1 MKRKLMNATLA
12 IAGLFLGFGC
22 STDDTLTDYEVQQMI
37 NNSLEGL
44 GCSTDDTLTDYEV
57 QQMINNSLKG
67 QWTIVNI
74 NVSKEDWIWND
85 KKSQWE
91 AVKSLPELTSNIYEE
106 GAQLAYLF
114 LGTQGSGE
122 VQKLLPYVETW
133 SDVNG
138 NIFTE
143 TISCDYQ
150 LGNPSTVAFFIKES
164 DLYKDPDAP
173 QNYAFRIVL
182 LY

>member
-1 MKRKLMNATLA
+1 MKRKLMYASLA
-12 IAGLFLGFGC
+12 IMGLFLGVAC
-22 STDDTLTDYEVQQMI
+22 STD
-37 NNSLEGL
+37 NSL
-44 GCSTDDTLTDYEV
+44 THDDV
-57 QQMINNSLKG
+57 QGMIDQSLND
-67 QWTIVNI
+67 QWKIVNI
-74 NVSKEDWIWND
+74 TVAKSDWIWND
-85 KKSQWE
+85 NKSQWE

-114 LGTQGSGE
+114 LETQGSGE

-133 SDVNG
+133 SDGNG

-164 DLYKDPDAP
+164 DLYKDSDAP

>member
-37 NNSLEGL
+37 NNSLEG
-44 GCSTDDTLTDYEV
+44 
-57 QQMINNSLKG
+57 

-85 KKSQWE
+85 NKSQWE

-114 LGTQGSGE
+114 LGTQGYDE
-122 VQKLLPYVETW
+122 VQKLLPYEETW
-133 SDVNG
+133 SDGNG
-138 NIFTE
+138 NSFTE

-150 LGNPSTVAFFIKES
+150 LGNPSTVAFFIKDKES
-164 DLYKDPDAP
+164 NLYKDPDAP

>member
-37 NNSLEGL
+37 NNSLE
-44 GCSTDDTLTDYEV
+44 
-57 QQMINNSLKG
+57 G

-106 GAQLAYLF
+106 GAQLAYSF
-114 LGTQGSGE
+114 LGTQGYDE
-122 VQKLLPYVETW
+122 VQKLLPYEETW
-133 SDVNG
+133 SDGNG
-138 NIFTE
+138 NSFTE

-150 LGNPSTVAFFIKES
+150 LGNPSTVAFFIKDKES
-164 DLYKDPDAP
+164 NLYKDPDAP

>member
-37 NNSLEGL
+37 NNSL
-44 GCSTDDTLTDYEV
+44 
-57 QQMINNSLKG
+57 KG
-67 QWTIVNI
+67 QWTNVNI

-114 LGTQGSGE
+114 LGTQGYDE
-122 VQKLLPYVETW
+122 VQKLLPYEETW
-133 SDVNG
+133 SDGNG

-164 DLYKDPDAP
+164 DLYEDPDAP

>member
-12 IAGLFLGFGC
+12 IAGLFLGF
-22 STDDTLTDYEVQQMI
+22 
-37 NNSLEGL
+37 

-85 KKSQWE
+85 NKSQWE

-106 GAQLAYLF
+106 GAQLAYSF
-114 LGTQGSGE
+114 LGTQGYDE
-122 VQKLLPYVETW
+122 VQKLLPYEETW
-133 SDVNG
+133 SDGNG
-138 NIFTE
+138 NSFTE

-150 LGNPSTVAFFIKES
+150 LGNPSTVAFFIKDKES
-164 DLYKDPDAP
+164 NLYKDPDAP

>member
-37 NNSLEGL
+37 NNSLEG
-44 GCSTDDTLTDYEV
+44 
-57 QQMINNSLKG
+57 

-85 KKSQWE
+85 NKSQWE

-106 GAQLAYLF
+106 GAQLAYSF
-114 LGTQGSGE
+114 LGTQGYDE
-122 VQKLLPYVETW
+122 VQKLLPYEETW
-133 SDVNG
+133 SYGNG
-138 NIFTE
+138 NSFTE

-150 LGNPSTVAFFIKES
+150 LGNPSTVAFFIKDKES
-164 DLYKDPDAP
+164 NLYKDPDAP

>member
-1 MKRKLMNATLA
+1 
-12 IAGLFLGFGC
+12 
-22 STDDTLTDYEVQQMI
+22 
-37 NNSLEGL
+37 
-44 GCSTDDTLTDYEV
+44 
-57 QQMINNSLKG
+57 
-67 QWTIVNI
+67 VNI
-74 NVSKEDWIWND
+74 TVSKEDWIWND
-85 KKSQWE
+85 NKSQWE

-164 DLYKDPDAP
+164 DLYEDPDAP

>member
-1 MKRKLMNATLA
+1 MNATLA

-37 NNSLEGL
+37 NNSLEG
-44 GCSTDDTLTDYEV
+44 
-57 QQMINNSLKG
+57 
-67 QWTIVNI
+67 QWTIGNI

-85 KKSQWE
+85 NKSQWE

-114 LGTQGSGE
+114 LRTQDSGE

-133 SDVNG
+133 SDGNG

-164 DLYKDPDAP
+164 DLYKDSDAP